1 MNVTE
6 VRDAS
11 KADRPLCEGS
21 TMRLAPGAL
30 VRCTDGLR
38 GVCTKLVLDPRALR
52 ITHLVVGLRHLKVVD
67 HLVPVDWIRGADA
80 DLITLNRTRFDVTFA
95 PSFTVFS
102 EEETEHDL
110 YESGV
115 WEPALGYEWLWPFIP
130 TDTEDVIVV
139 REESPPTGEV
149 AWGKRARAYDASG
162 VFAGRLTGV
171 DLERGSGK
179 IRQVLLRRGHLAKSK
194 VVVTAPELLRAA
206 DDLVTLE
213 SVAAIQHRTHRST
226 F

>member
-1 MNVTE
+1 
-6 VRDAS
+6 
-11 KADRPLCEGS
+11 
-21 TMRLAPGAL
+21 MR
-30 VRCTDGLR
+30 CSDGLR
-38 GVCTKLVLDPRALR
+38 GVCTKVVLDPRALR

-67 HLVPVDWIRGADA
+67 HLVPADWIREADA

-115 WEPALGYEWLWPFIP
+115 WEPALGYEWLWPFIL
-130 TDTEDVIVV
+130 TDTEHVIVV

-194 VVVTAPELLRAA
+194 VAVTAPELLRAA

-213 SVAAIQHRTHRST
+213 SVAAFQQRTHRST

>member
-11 KADRPLCEGS
+11 KADQPLFEGS

-38 GVCTKLVLDPRALR
+38 GVCTKLVLDPTTLR
-52 ITHLVVGLRHLKVVD
+52 ITHLVVGLRHFKVVD
-67 HLVPVDWIRGADA
+67 HLVPVDWIREADA
-80 DLITLNRTRFDVTFA
+80 DLITLNRTRFEVTFE
-95 PSFTVFS
+95 PSFTVFC
-102 EEETEHDL
+102 EEELEHDL
-110 YESGV
+110 LESGV
-115 WEPALGYEWLWPFIP
+115 WEPALGYEWLWPYIR
-130 TDTEDVIVV
+130 TDTEDVIVA
-139 REESPPTGEV
+139 REESPPPGEV

-162 VFAGRLTGV
+162 VFAGRLAAV
-171 DLERGSGK
+171 DLELDSGE

-194 VVVTAPELLRAA
+194 VAVTAPELLRAA
-206 DDLVTLE
+206 DDLVTLD
-213 SVAAIQHRTHRST
+213 SVAAFQHRSHRSP